1 MSDTAQATGVRFDS
15 CLRFQMEPGWTSRPH
30 HHGGCHELVLPLEG
44 KLRTSVGNRKISA
57 EPGQVMLYPGDLLH
71 APRAHGPKPLV
82 MIVLR
87 WTGGENLADLD
98 EPDVRVDRQ
107 GRIRRQMEWILDIH
121 PSRHGADRR
130 TCEALTHT
138 VVHELGRLQNP
149 AHSALAERI
158 RRFIREH
165 LQEDISLDDLARE
178 ARLSKYHFA
187 RKFKRITG
195 QTPMSLV
202 NQMRIEAARSLILQT
217 DLTLDA
223 VAAQVGLADA
233 SHLSHA
239 FRRLTGRT
247 PGSLR
252 REGA

>member
-1 MSDTAQATGVRFDS
+1 MLDPVQDSPVCFDS
-15 CLRFQMEPGWTSRPH
+15 CFRFQMEPGWTGRPH
-30 HHGGCHELVLPLEG
+30 HHGDCHEVALPLRGE
-44 KLRTSVGNRKISA
+44 LRTSIGGRTMTA
-57 EPGQVMLYPGDLLH
+57 GRGQLMLYPAGMPH
-71 APRAHGPKPLV
+71 APGTRGAEPLV
-82 MIVLR
+82 MVVLR
-87 WTGGENLADLD
+87 WRGGGSLADLS
-98 EPDVRVDRQ
+98 EPDVRPDRQ
-107 GRIRRQMEWILDIH
+107 QRIRRQMGWILDIH
-121 PSRHGADRR
+121 PSRHEADRR
-130 TCEALTHT
+130 MCEALAHT

-149 AHSALAERI
+149 AHGDLAERI
-158 RRFIREH
+158 RRFIRQH
-165 LQEDISLDDLARE
+165 LHQPISLDDLARE

-202 NQMRIEAARSLILQT
+202 NQMRVEAARSLILQT
-217 DLTLDA
+217 DLTLEA

-252 REGA
+252 RESV